1 MNAIVGMSN
10 KPVAVAQRL
19 LERTSAFARYLQLLR
34 QFNAIAAA
42 VRELDPAERRK
53 IGLTALAELSQL
65 STQGRAPKAEVD
77 WQVEAA
83 VAFARTRSGLPINR
97 IAGIRRWLVAAYRAT
112 FESPYGEIQ
121 SLHRAVLR
129 ALRTMHGENPTVL
142 ESRMSRSA

>member
-1 MNAIVGMSN
+1 MSAIMSN
-10 KPVAVAQRL
+10 ANKPAAVAQRL
-19 LERTSAFARYLQLLR
+19 LERTSTFARYLQLLR
-34 QFNAIAAA
+34 QFNAISAA
-42 VRELDPAERRK
+42 VRELDPTERRK

-65 STQGRAPKAEVD
+65 STATTAPKHKTD

-83 VAFARTRSGLPINR
+83 VAFARARSGLPITR
-97 IAGIRRWLVAAYRAT
+97 VAGIRRWLIAAYRAT

>member
-1 MNAIVGMSN
+1 MSAIISKPN
-10 KPVAVAQRL
+10 KPIAAAQRL

-34 QFNAIAAA
+34 QFNAISAAI
-42 VRELDPAERRK
+42 RELDPVERRK
-53 IGLTALAELSQL
+53 ISLTALAELSQL
-65 STQGRAPKAEVD
+65 RNGAATPTHEVD

-83 VAFARTRSGLPINR
+83 IAFARARSGLPITR
-97 IAGIRRWLVAAYRAT
+97 VAGVRRWLIAAYRAT